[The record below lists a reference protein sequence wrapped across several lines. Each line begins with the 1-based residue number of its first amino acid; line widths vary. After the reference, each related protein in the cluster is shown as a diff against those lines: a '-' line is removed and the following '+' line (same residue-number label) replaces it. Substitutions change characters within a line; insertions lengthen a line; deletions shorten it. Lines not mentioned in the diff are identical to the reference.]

1 MSTADADTH
10 PVAGT
15 LTVRTFGFLV
25 LFAVIVPLAT
35 LCGNGVWHLEQ
46 HKQEIADLFSTSWM
60 GTSENPI
67 PKYSRIRKQAVL
79 HNREA
84 TLLSISRLR
93 GSLSD
98 ESWEVLYKETPDLKT
113 TEFEHET
120 ERYEIQFSPRQS
132 LTVWDYIRY
141 GATRMGMGV
150 AAVLSLFS
158 GIGVGLIR
166 RDSTAPNNEEET
178 EDEPIRPIREQS
190 VAEIIQHQI
199 SENRHL
205 EYKSVLHWHKYIEER
220 YCNDTQHEVL
230 RTVAGFLNTDGGTL
244 LVGVE
249 EQEDDQNGGIRYTP
263 ITVENDAFESED
275 EGKQHVVDIVPRLT
289 PNPEHMGKIE
299 VDYESAEGHRVLRI
313 DCEPSHRPVF
323 LADKRIGREEEQ
335 RFFKRAAAATIELE
349 GAEMMDYIEDH
360 FDDKWIRQFKQ
371 TLPENWT

>member
-1 MSTADADTH
+1 
-10 PVAGT
+10 
-15 LTVRTFGFLV
+15 
-25 LFAVIVPLAT
+25 
-35 LCGNGVWHLEQ
+35 
-46 HKQEIADLFSTSWM
+46 
-60 GTSENPI
+60 
-67 PKYSRIRKQAVL
+67 
-79 HNREA
+79 
-84 TLLSISRLR
+84 
-93 GSLSD
+93 
-98 ESWEVLYKETPDLKT
+98 
-113 TEFEHET
+113 
-120 ERYEIQFSPRQS
+120 
-132 LTVWDYIRY
+132 
-141 GATRMGMGV
+141 MGMGV
-150 AAVLSLFS
+150 AAVLSLLS

-178 EDEPIRPIREQS
+178 EGESIRPIREQS

-230 RTVAGFLNTDGGTL
+230 RTIAGFLNTDGGTL

-360 FDDKWIRQFKQ
+360 FDDKWIRQLKQ